1 MDKNSS
7 SRHPYRW
14 IVLAVFFMITVIVE
28 MHWLAFAP
36 IARDVRNYY
45 NVSANQV
52 DLLSELFMGLFL
64 VMCVPASYVID
75 KKGIRIGISIGAA
88 LTGIF
93 GLLKGIYADSYT
105 MIVVCQVFLAIGQP
119 FLLNASTKV
128 AVRWF
133 PLNERATAVG
143 IATLA
148 QFVGIIT
155 VMMATPYMIRTE
167 GSDVLDFPGM
177 LMTYG
182 VISIVGAILT
192 LLLLRER
199 PAGAAENGANDE
211 SFHFYKVLKDLA
223 KKPDIIKVLVLFFI
237 GLGIFNSVSTCIDQ
251 LCEQKGLSVE
261 ETGLVGGM
269 MLIAGILGAI
279 ILPAISDKMG
289 KRKPFVILAML
300 FMAIGIAGLNFFSDY
315 TLLLVSS
322 GLLGFFLLGAGAP
335 VGFQYSAEVAA
346 PSPESTTQGL
356 ILLTGQVSGILFVLG
371 INHAGIMPFMK
382 IFIVLS
388 IIAVALTL
396 SLNESPLTK
405 PSENS

>member
-1 MDKNSS
+1 
-7 SRHPYRW
+7 
-14 IVLAVFFMITVIVE
+14 
-28 MHWLAFAP
+28 
-36 IARDVRNYY
+36 
-45 NVSANQV
+45 
-52 DLLSELFMGLFL
+52 
-64 VMCVPASYVID
+64 
-75 KKGIRIGISIGAA
+75 
-88 LTGIF
+88 
-93 GLLKGIYADSYT
+93 
-105 MIVVCQVFLAIGQP
+105 
-119 FLLNASTKV
+119 
-128 AVRWF
+128 
-133 PLNERATAVG
+133 
-143 IATLA
+143 
-148 QFVGIIT
+148 
-155 VMMATPYMIRTE
+155 
-167 GSDVLDFPGM
+167 M

-315 TLLLVSS
+315 TLMLVSS